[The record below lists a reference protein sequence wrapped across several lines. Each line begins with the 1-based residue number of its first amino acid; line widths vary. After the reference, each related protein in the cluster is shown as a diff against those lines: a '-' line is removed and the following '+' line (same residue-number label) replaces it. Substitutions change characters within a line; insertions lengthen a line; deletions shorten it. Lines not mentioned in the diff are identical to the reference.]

1 MGRSAWIVAL
11 TLAATSAASVGQPV
25 NNYTYVCELD
35 NSRRLIEVVYLL
47 PDQKVPCE
55 VRYQKDEETA
65 EVLWRADNQEGF
77 CESNAQSLIKQQ
89 RDWGFTCDS
98 NDPIPRSTAFNLY

>member
-1 MGRSAWIVAL
+1 MGRTAWITTAL
-11 TLAATSAASVGQPV
+11 LAASNAGNAEPI

-35 NSRRLIEVVYLL
+35 NSQRLIEVVYLL

-55 VRYQKDEETA
+55 VRYQKDDDKT

-77 CESNAQSLIKQQ
+77 CESNAQNLIKQQ
-89 RDWGFTCDS
+89 REWGFECTS
-98 NDPIPRSTAFNLY
+98 NDTIPRSTAFNLY